1 VRAVVHRLRDG
12 QFVLPLDNGAQ
23 IAVSLRVH
31 AEQGEVDI
39 DFTGTSAQQPNNFN
53 APRAVTTAAVL
64 YVFRTLVDD
73 DIPLNAGCLKPLRIH
88 VPPGCML
95 NSQHPAAVVAG
106 NVETSTCITNALYGA
121 LGLMA
126 GAQPTVNNFT
136 FGNAR
141 HQYYETISGG
151 SGAGLLWGAPGTPVQ
166 GHHGTDVVQT
176 HMTNSRLTDPEVL
189 EFRYPVRLE
198 SYCIRHGSGGAGHWH
213 GGNGGVRR
221 LRFLEDMTASI
232 LSNGRVHAAHAL
244 HGAEPGAVG
253 INRVIR
259 INGEVEEVPAQ
270 ARVEVQSGD
279 MIEIHTPGGG
289 GCDLPSS

>member
-1 VRAVVHRLRDG
+1 
-12 QFVLPLDNGAQ
+12 
-23 IAVSLRVH
+23 
-31 AEQGEVDI
+31 
-39 DFTGTSAQQPNNFN
+39 
-53 APRAVTTAAVL
+53 
-64 YVFRTLVDD
+64 
-73 DIPLNAGCLKPLRIH
+73 
-88 VPPGCML
+88 
-95 NSQHPAAVVAG
+95 
-106 NVETSTCITNALYGA
+106 
-121 LGLMA
+121 
-126 GAQPTVNNFT
+126 
-136 FGNAR
+136 
-141 HQYYETISGG
+141 
-151 SGAGLLWGAPGTPVQ
+151 
-166 GHHGTDVVQT
+166 
-176 HMTNSRLTDPEVL
+176 VL

-198 SYCIRHGSGGAGHWH
+198 SYRIRQGSGGAGHWH

-221 LRFLEDMTASI
+221 LRFLEDMTSSI